1 MKRLKGSIN
10 ATRSRAA
17 RAQTEIFSSRVF
29 TYPACPRGTA
39 PVRCTSLS
47 SSPPACSD
55 ACRRPN
61 SEAKRSHQSHAQQPG
76 THGRAS
82 THQPSSATGHT
93 ELKYSPNALQTSP
106 QGQYLAAATL
116 WYILRPLR
124 PNCQTATFC
133 FLNSFCVWSKGSSP

>member
-10 ATRSRAA
+10 TTHSQAA
-17 RAQTEIFSSRVF
+17 RAQTEIFSSRAF

-39 PVRCTSLS
+39 PAQCTSLS
-47 SSPPACSD
+47 SSPPTCSD
-55 ACRRPN
+55 AGEACRRPN

-82 THQPSSATGHT
+82 TRQPSSPTGHT

-106 QGQYLAAATL
+106 PGQYPAAATL
-116 WYILRPLR
+116 WHILRPH
-124 PNCQTATFC
+124 CQTATFC
-133 FLNSFCVWSKGSSP
+133 FLNSFCVRRKGSSP